1 MRRLFFQL
9 RVIIQVPFTSDK
21 FDVLSPFFNANASWS
36 FQRIAFVSIYL
47 WQCMHHIL
55 KQNRLD
61 TYIFFFPGKV
71 FKWFPCCLTP
81 RVPSPFHKKLFLSR
95 FANSH
100 FYYLLHKEF
109 LPSFFISVMIFC
121 LRCQRFTFYCVRKII
136 HEFFSVFV
144 CDHYIEYMQNERKK
158 VWALVYV

>member
-61 TYIFFFPGKV
+61 TYMLLPRKGFQMVPMLPDTSGTQPISQETLPFLF
-71 FKWFPCCLTP
+71 CLLAFLL
-81 RVPSPFHKKLFLSR
+81 PSPQRISPV
-95 FANSH
+95 
-100 FYYLLHKEF
+100 LLHLCHDF
-109 LPSFFISVMIFC
+109 LFEMPKVHFLLCQENYSWILFC
-121 LRCQRFTFYCVRKII
+121 LRLWSLHRIYAKREKEGVSSCLCK
-136 HEFFSVFV
+136 
-144 CDHYIEYMQNERKK
+144 
-158 VWALVYV
+158 